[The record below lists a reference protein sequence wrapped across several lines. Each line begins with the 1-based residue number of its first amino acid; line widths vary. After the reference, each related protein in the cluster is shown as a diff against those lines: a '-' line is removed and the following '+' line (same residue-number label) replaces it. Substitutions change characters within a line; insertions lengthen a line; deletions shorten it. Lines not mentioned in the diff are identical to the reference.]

1 MPKSNPK
8 DKLITLP
15 YKELKKLE
23 RLWLKR
29 AKNAPA
35 FFYDY
40 QKKEF
45 VKSIV
50 EDLRKIA
57 NQTLKEYK

>member
-1 MPKSNPK
+1 MLKLNPK
-8 DKLITLP
+8 DELISLP

-23 RLWLKR
+23 KEWLKR
-29 AKNAPA
+29 VKNVSV
-35 FFYDY
+35 FYDY

-57 NQTLKEYK
+57 NQTLKRY

>member
-1 MPKSNPK
+1 MTKPDSK
-8 DKLITLP
+8 DEIIALP
-15 YKELKKLE
+15 YKELKNLE
-23 RLWLKR
+23 KEWLKR
-29 AKNAPA
+29 VKNISD
-35 FFYDY
+35 FFYYY

-57 NQTLKEYK
+57 NKTLVDFK

>member
-1 MPKSNPK
+1 MLKLNPK
-8 DKLITLP
+8 DELISLP

-29 AKNAPA
+29 AKNVPA

-40 QKKEF
+40 QKKDF
-45 VKSIV
+45 IKSII

>member
-1 MPKSNPK
+1 MSKQNLK
-8 DKLITLP
+8 DQTIALQ
-15 YKELKKLE
+15 YEELKNLE
-23 RLWLKR
+23 KEWLKR
-29 AKNAPA
+29 VKNISD
-35 FFYDY
+35 FFYYY

-57 NQTLKEYK
+57 NKTLADFK